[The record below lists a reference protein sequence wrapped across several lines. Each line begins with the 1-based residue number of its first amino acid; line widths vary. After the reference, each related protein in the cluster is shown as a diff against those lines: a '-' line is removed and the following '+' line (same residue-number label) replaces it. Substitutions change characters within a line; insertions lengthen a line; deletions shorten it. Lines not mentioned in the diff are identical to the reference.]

1 MKGEMTTDRK
11 LLWQYAQRSS
21 QEAFAELVR
30 RHVNLV
36 YGTARR
42 QLCGNATLAEDVTQ
56 VVFTVLATRARSH
69 STIHNLAA
77 WLFMTTRFTVSH
89 TVRTERRRQSREQ
102 VAQSMH
108 ALIGTSGPSD
118 APDMPPGLLDEA
130 LEVLDEDER
139 EAVLLRF
146 LEGQSFAA
154 IGQSLEVSEDAARM
168 RVARAL
174 ERIKARFAGRGI
186 HSSAAALGVAL
197 AEQVVAA
204 PPSLAANILTV
215 ACAGAA
221 AVAAASKANV
231 GIASIMTI
239 SKTTTLAWAIA
250 AVGIAVSG
258 YLYHSVAIQSAE
270 LARLAADRD
279 ELQGELSLS
288 KRQLL
293 AAVQSARLSDQEK
306 VDRQRNLKEA
316 VPSGAVKAF
325 RIPARGP
332 DPGMMDRLAKMKP
345 QLEAGLPIKGAVV
358 VLVDGKPVQRP
369 VEFVM
374 GKETRIDAVDDGIY
388 VVTPALNEDGTVK
401 YAISLE
407 KKDPNGGP
415 NQTETLPFVI
425 QFPWEGFTL
434 GSGGGRVIAFDP
446 DSGGP

>member
-1 MKGEMTTDRK
+1 
-11 LLWQYAQRSS
+11 
-21 QEAFAELVR
+21 
-30 RHVNLV
+30 
-36 YGTARR
+36 
-42 QLCGNATLAEDVTQ
+42 
-56 VVFTVLATRARSH
+56 
-69 STIHNLAA
+69 
-77 WLFMTTRFTVSH
+77 
-89 TVRTERRRQSREQ
+89 
-102 VAQSMH
+102 
-108 ALIGTSGPSD
+108 
-118 APDMPPGLLDEA
+118 
-130 LEVLDEDER
+130 
-139 EAVLLRF
+139 
-146 LEGQSFAA
+146 
-154 IGQSLEVSEDAARM
+154 
-168 RVARAL
+168 
-174 ERIKARFAGRGI
+174 
-186 HSSAAALGVAL
+186 
-197 AEQVVAA
+197 
-204 PPSLAANILTV
+204 
-215 ACAGAA
+215 
-221 AVAAASKANV
+221 
-231 GIASIMTI
+231 
-239 SKTTTLAWAIA
+239 
-250 AVGIAVSG
+250 
-258 YLYHSVAIQSAE
+258 
-270 LARLAADRD
+270 
-279 ELQGELSLS
+279 
-288 KRQLL
+288 LL